1 VNLGV
6 TQAEASADYTDANH
20 TLGLFAR
27 GRLTRRLSAQLEV
40 TRLATDDDSTTIRV
54 YSVTATLDLT
64 SHPHIVPMLLAGTGL
79 DRQSTSYGT
88 YTHAHHFEGG
98 LALEYR
104 ADGGF
109 TAGVD
114 VRIGGRSI
122 DEQTAYALDKA
133 PPNATLFAPASDLQ
147 AGQYRSARLYAGIR
161 F

>member
-1 VNLGV
+1 MNLGV